1 MTHNRHLL
9 FYLAIFALGAFFIV
23 LIENNTTIAISSSA
37 SAIGNIGPAFGI
49 VGPMDSFSSLHNAT
63 KWILI
68 LLMLIGRLEIIPF
81 LAILNKDLWKN

>member
-1 MTHNRHLL
+1 MLIGNLNGM
-9 FYLAIFALGAFFIV
+9 INM

-37 SAIGNIGPAFGI
+37 AAIGNIGPAFGA
-49 VGPMDSFSSLHNAT
+49 VGPMDSFSALHCAT